1 MEIYVVDAF
10 TDRAFAGNPAGVVL
24 LEGPVDD
31 AWMQSVAAEMKH
43 AETAFVRV
51 DHEDPLPLRWFTPV
65 AEVDLCGHATLAAAH
80 VLGSHA
86 FRTRSGVLTCTAE
99 DGWVEMDFPADP
111 AEPIESSEPTAGS
124 DATGATAETG
134 TAAALRAALPGVTIR
149 AAARAVS
156 DVLVEAASAA
166 EVRAVRPD
174 FDAVAAVP
182 GRGVILTARGDRPGL
197 DVVSRC
203 FYPSYGVPED
213 PVTGSA
219 HCTLASWWSPRLGRA
234 DLLAEQ
240 ASSRGGLVRT
250 TLDRDRVRLA
260 GQAVTVI
267 RGRLIV

>member
-24 LEGPVDD
+24 LDGPVED

-51 DHEDPLPLRWFTPV
+51 DGGDGGGKGDGGGNGDGVLPLRWFTPV
-65 AEVDLCGHATLAAAH
+65 AEVDLCGHATLATAH
-80 VLGSHA
+80 VLGGSRS
-86 FRTRSGVLTCTAE
+86 FGTRSGVLTCTAE

-111 AEPIESSEPTAGS
+111 AEPVEV
-124 DATGATAETG
+124 TG
-134 TAAALRAALPGVTIR
+134 ALRAALPGVTVL
-149 AAARAVS
+149 ASARAVS
-156 DVLVEAASAA
+156 DVLVEVASAA
-166 EVRAVRPD
+166 EVRALRPNL
-174 FDAVAAVP
+174 AALAEVP
-182 GRGVILTARGDRPGL
+182 GRGVIVTAPGDRADL

-219 HCTLASWWSPRLGRA
+219 HCTLASWWAPRLGRA
-234 DLLAEQ
+234 NLLAEQ
-240 ASSRGGLVRT
+240 ASARGGLVRT
-250 TLDRDRVRLA
+250 TLDQDRVRLA

-267 RGRLIV
+267 RGRLFV